1 MHFISFA
8 EIEGKEIHIKAITS
22 IVSNRGFEKSVVFS
36 LRISDMRLVIT
47 ENYDAMAEWGARY
60 IKKRI
65 NDFKPGPDRYFVLGL
80 PTGMFVYLIRIIV
93 HQENTIEFVSRQY
106 TFGNVQ
112 EINSICKHR
121 SIVF

>member
-1 MHFISFA
+1 
-8 EIEGKEIHIKAITS
+8 
-22 IVSNRGFEKSVVFS
+22 
-36 LRISDMRLVIT
+36 MRLVIT